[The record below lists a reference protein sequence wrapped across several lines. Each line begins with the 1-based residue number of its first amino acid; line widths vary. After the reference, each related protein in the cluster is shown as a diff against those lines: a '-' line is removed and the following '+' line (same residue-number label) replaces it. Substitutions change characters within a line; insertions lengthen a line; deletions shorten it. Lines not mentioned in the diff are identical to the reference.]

1 MSPDVTIRRL
11 RNDDSDAVRALDR
24 QILGPDRS
32 RTWDQYVERFLAVHE
47 LDSLILPPWGAHV
60 ADQDGTIIGFIFAE
74 RQSRGYGLPPGARIV
89 AIAVHPDARRSG
101 IAQQL
106 MERLCEECREEG
118 IEEIYSVLRAEDVRD
133 QAFLRSAGFDDATI
147 KVFVRKP

>member
-1 MSPDVTIRRL
+1 MTQDAIIRRL
-11 RNDDSDAVRALDR
+11 RHDDNDAVRALDR

-32 RTWDQYVERFLAVHE
+32 KTWDQYVERFLAVSD

-60 ADQDGTIIGFIFAE
+60 AERDGSVVAFIFAE

-89 AIAVHPDARRSG
+89 ALAVHPDFRRLG
-101 IAQQL
+101 LGRRLVA
-106 MERLCEECREEG
+106 RLCEECRAEDIDEL
-118 IEEIYSVLRAEDVRD
+118 YSVLRTEDERD
-133 QAFLRSAGFDDATI
+133 SAFLKSAGFDDASI

>member
-1 MSPDVTIRRL
+1 MSQDATIRRL
-11 RNDDSDAVRALDR
+11 RHDDTDAVRELDR

-32 RTWDQYVERFLAVHE
+32 RTWDQYVERFLAVSN

-60 ADQDGTIIGFIFAE
+60 AEADGHIVGFIFAE

-89 AIAVHPDARRSG
+89 AIAVHPDFRRIGIARR
-101 IAQQL
+101 L
-106 MERLCEECREEG
+106 VERLCDECRGEG
-118 IEEIYSVLRAEDVRD
+118 IEELYSVLRAEDERD
-133 QAFLRSAGFDDATI
+133 QAFLKSAGFDDATI

>member
-1 MSPDVTIRRL
+1 LSQNTTIRRL
-11 RNDDSDAVRALDR
+11 RHDDSEAVRGLDR

-32 RTWDQYVERFLAVHE
+32 RTWDQYVERFLAVSK

-60 ADQDGTIIGFIFAE
+60 AEADGRIVGFIFAE

-89 AIAVHPDARRSG
+89 AIAVHPDFRRSG
-101 IAQQL
+101 IAGQL
-106 MERLCEECREEG
+106 MERLCEECRGEG
-118 IEEIYSVLRAEDVRD
+118 IDELYSVLRNEDERD
-133 QAFLRSAGFDDATI
+133 QAFLRSAGFDDASI

>member
-1 MSPDVTIRRL
+1 MSQDATIRRL
-11 RNDDSDAVRALDR
+11 RHDDSDAVRTLDR

-32 RTWDQYVERFLAVHE
+32 RTWDEYVERFLAVSN

-60 ADQDGTIIGFIFAE
+60 AEADGQIVGFIFAE

-89 AIAVHPDARRSG
+89 AIAVHPDFRRTG
-101 IAQQL
+101 IAGRL
-106 MERLCEECREEG
+106 MERLCEECRAEG
-118 IEEIYSVLRAEDVRD
+118 IDELYSVLRAEDVRD
-133 QAFLRSAGFDDATI
+133 QAFLRSTGFDDAEI

>member
-1 MSPDVTIRRL
+1 MRQEATIRRL
-11 RNDDSDAVRALDR
+11 RHDDADAVRELDR

-32 RTWDQYVERFLAVHE
+32 TTWDQYVERFLAVSN

-60 ADQDGTIIGFIFAE
+60 AEADSRIVGFIFAE

-89 AIAVHPDARRSG
+89 AIAVHPDFRREGIARR
-101 IAQQL
+101 L
-106 MERLCEECREEG
+106 MERLCDECRAEG
-118 IEEIYSVLRAEDVRD
+118 IEEVYSVLRAEDERD

-147 KVFVRKP
+147 RVFVRKP